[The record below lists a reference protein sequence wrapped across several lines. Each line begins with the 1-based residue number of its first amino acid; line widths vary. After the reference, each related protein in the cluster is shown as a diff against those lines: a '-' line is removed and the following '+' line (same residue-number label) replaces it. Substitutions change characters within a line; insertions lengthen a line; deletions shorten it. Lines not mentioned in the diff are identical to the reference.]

1 MKHHAMLRQDSVH
14 AGKMSLDDAATVVY
28 EITITSTVGLV
39 VPLVTVIQ
47 CTQAVFSVMITVV
60 FVAVNLV
67 SMVENVQDVLTSS
80 II

>member
-1 MKHHAMLRQDSVH
+1 MLRQDSVH
-14 AGKMSLDDAATVVY
+14 AGKMSLDDAVTVVY

>member
-1 MKHHAMLRQDSVH
+1 MKHLAMLRQDSVH
-14 AGKMSLDDAATVVY
+14 AGKMSLDNAATVVY
-28 EITITSTVGLV
+28 KITITSTVGLV

-47 CTQAVFSVMITVV
+47 YTQAVFSVMITVV

>member
-28 EITITSTVGLV
+28 KITITSTVGLV

>member
-1 MKHHAMLRQDSVH
+1 MKHHAILRQDSVH
-14 AGKMSLDDAATVVY
+14 AGKMSLDNSATVVY

-47 CTQAVFSVMITVV
+47 CTQAVFNVMITVV

>member
-1 MKHHAMLRQDSVH
+1 MKRLAMPRRDSVH